1 MNSNERNTKS
11 NTSAAGIR
19 AGDLPL
25 PQQSSNSVATPTN
38 AAAATPQQNSNVV
51 RRTDSAN
58 ASKLNTPLVRSRY
71 EKPDPVGKREM
82 PSWIREVGGLL
93 AFVVV
98 VLFGAWLIN
107 HFVFQSFNVVGPS
120 MEPTLEGEGG
130 TNDRL
135 IVNRLPVTAAALAGQ
150 DYVPSRGD
158 IIVFKNPLHDSTDGS
173 SDEYIVKR
181 VIAFAGERVTV
192 DNCTLL
198 VYNDE
203 HPNGYNP
210 YPTFDNLADN
220 DEEVNTCV
228 DGSGTDIT
236 VPDGE
241 IFVTG
246 DHRVGSYSMDS
257 RDGGGKRATLGT
269 IPLNDIVG
277 PVAMRIWPLNKITL
291 F

>member
-1 MNSNERNTKS
+1 MNSNERNSKANPST
-11 NTSAAGIR
+11 AG
-19 AGDLPL
+19 AD
-25 PQQSSNSVATPTN
+25 
-38 AAAATPQQNSNVV
+38 
-51 RRTDSAN
+51 
-58 ASKLNTPLVRSRY
+58 ASKLNTPLVRSDY
-71 EKPDPVGKREM
+71 ERPDPVGKREM
-82 PSWIREVGGLL
+82 PSWLREVGGLL
-93 AFVVV
+93 IFVAV

-107 HFVFQSFNVVGPS
+107 RFVFQSFNVVGPS
-120 MEPTLEGEGG
+120 MEPTLEGEG

-150 DYVPSRGD
+150 DYVPARGD
-158 IIVFKNPLHDSTDGS
+158 IIVFKNPLHDSTSGT

-198 VYNDE
+198 VYNNE
-203 HPNGYNP
+203 HPDGYDP